1 MVIMNCCVSSKLI
14 QATLRWG
21 ISFRPPP
28 NKCHPKPQGLV
39 RLALYQ
45 KLNDSIP
52 YGESVGYPTVA
63 IGGIDQS
70 NAEQVWQCGVSSLA
84 VVRAITLSESP
95 KQVIEFSIN

>member
-1 MVIMNCCVSSKLI
+1 
-14 QATLRWG
+14 
-21 ISFRPPP
+21 
-28 NKCHPKPQGLV
+28 
-39 RLALYQ
+39 
-45 KLNDSIP
+45 IP

-95 KQVIEFSIN
+95 KQVIEFFDQLMSTTSTSLVMENYRAY